1 MTSPLQLTDA
11 TFDQQVLQAKGAV
24 LVDFWAPWCG
34 PCRQIAPVLEE
45 VAAEMGDR
53 LTLAKLDV
61 DENPDAASR
70 YGVRSIPM
78 LILFR
83 DGAPLETQVGATSK
97 ARLLQWLE
105 GLL

>member
-1 MTSPLQLTDA
+1 MTAAVQLTDA
-11 TFDQQVLQAKGAV
+11 TFDRQVLQAQGAV

-34 PCRQIAPVLEE
+34 PCKQIAPVLEE
-45 VAAEMGDR
+45 IAAEMSGR
-53 LTLAKLDV
+53 LTLAKLNV
-61 DENPDAASR
+61 DENPEAASR

-83 DGAPLETQVGATSK
+83 DGKPLETHLGATSK
-97 ARLLQWLE
+97 VRLMQWLE